1 MKASLSTH
9 FLVLI
14 MNMNYSC
21 TVVFNFQ
28 CVIIKAAFVFINLQ
42 FTMHNS
48 DDANGK
54 IFSICLLFS
63 HDSLKSVSGMQ
74 FTIS

>member
-21 TVVFNFQ
+21 TVVFQ
-28 CVIIKAAFVFINLQ
+28 CVIIKAAFIFINLQ

-48 DDANGK
+48 DHANGK
-54 IFSICLLFS
+54 NFSICLLFF

-74 FTIS
+74 FTVF